1 MLRGTP
7 VSSGIAQ
14 GKAFVLA
21 CADQSAGPLRN
32 IQPAQLPEEMERFD
46 TAVARAEAELNALT
60 QTVGQ
65 RLGRDEGDIFV
76 AQALVLRDPSFRQQV
91 TVILREKLVN
101 VEAALSEV
109 IERVSRRFDEIP
121 DAYLRERAADIRDV
135 GRRVLEALL
144 EAVGGEKLRIPE
156 GSVVV
161 ADELLPSVTAN
172 LELGQVRGFITHRGG
187 RFSHSSILARSMGTP
202 AVTGISQA
210 PHTIRTGD
218 QVIVDGVTGV
228 VFVNPE
234 PRVRQEYDRL
244 EEEFKSYR
252 QALQQILDQPSITV
266 DGTAVS
272 LMANVSKFPDTEAAA
287 LYRAEGIGLYRTEF
301 GFSVRNTFPTEDEQ
315 YEFLAKAA
323 QRLHPR
329 PVTFRL
335 LDLGGDKQLSYFP
348 LPSSRNPS
356 LADRGVRLLLKHPAL
371 LQTQLR
377 AFLRVSADHP
387 VRVLLPVV
395 GGVTEV
401 RQVKAVIAE
410 VKRQLAA
417 EGQRF
422 DPNVPVGAMIE
433 IPSAALLADAL
444 AAEVDF
450 FSLGTNDLVQYL
462 LAADREDEGPEPYY
476 QPLHPA
482 VLRLIRSLTEA
493 AERCQRPLTICGEM
507 AGEPRYAELLLGLGL
522 RGFSVAPGEILP
534 VKDAIRKASLPA
546 AQTLARDALALS
558 THEEVE
564 ALLAANSK
572 RVDRPGDGRSV

>member
-21 CADQSAGPLRN
+21 CSDQAAGPLRN
-32 IQPAQLPEEMERFD
+32 VSAAQLPAEIERFD
-46 TAVARAEAELNALT
+46 AALARAEAELAALS
-60 QTVGQ
+60 QTVGE

-76 AQALVLRDPSFRQQV
+76 AQMLVLRDPSFRQQV
-91 TVILREKLVN
+91 TAILREELVN

-144 EAVGGEKLRIPE
+144 ESGDGEHLRIPE

-172 LELGQVRGFITHRGG
+172 LELGRVRGFITHRGG

-210 PHTIRTGD
+210 PQAIRTGD

-244 EEEFKSYR
+244 EQEFRSYR
-252 QALQQILDQPSITV
+252 QGLDQILDQPSVTT
-266 DGTAVS
+266 DGTAVC
-272 LMANVSKFPDTEAAA
+272 LLANVSKFPDTEAAF

-301 GFSVRNTFPTEDEQ
+301 SFSVRNTFPTEDEQ

-329 PVTFRL
+329 PVTLRL
-335 LDLGGDKQLSYFP
+335 LDLGGDKQLPYFP
-348 LPSSRNPS
+348 LPSARNPS
-356 LADRGVRLLLKHPAL
+356 LADRGVRLLLKHPDL
-371 LQTQLR
+371 LKLQLR

-387 VRVLLPVV
+387 VQVLLPVV
-395 GGVTEV
+395 GGVAEV
-401 RQVKAVIAE
+401 RQVKAVIEE

-417 EGQRF
+417 DGQHF
-422 DPNVPVGAMIE
+422 NPNVPVGAMIE
-433 IPSAALLADAL
+433 IPSAAVLADAL

-450 FSLGTNDLVQYL
+450 FCLGTNDLVQYL

-476 QPLHPA
+476 QPMHPA
-482 VLRLIRSLTEA
+482 VLRMIKSLAEA
-493 AERCQRPLTICGEM
+493 AERTGCPLTICGEM

-522 RGFSVAPGEILP
+522 RRFSVAPGEILP
-534 VKDAIRKASLPA
+534 VKDVIRRATLGNA
-546 AQTLARDALALS
+546 EDLARAALQLG
-558 THEEVE
+558 THHEVE
-564 ALLAANSK
+564 ALLLANSK
-572 RVDRPGDGRSV
+572 RADRPA

>member
-21 CADQSAGPLRN
+21 CADQSAGPLRT
-32 IQPAQLPEEMERFD
+32 IQAAQLPAEIERFD
-46 TAVARAEAELNALT
+46 AALNRAEAELNALSLA
-60 QTVGQ
+60 VGE
-65 RLGRDEGDIFV
+65 RLGGNEGDIFV

-91 TVILREKLVN
+91 TAILREKLVN
-101 VEAALSEV
+101 VESALSDV

-144 EAVGGEKLRIPE
+144 EAAGSEGLRIPE

-172 LELGQVRGFITHRGG
+172 LELGKVRGFITHRGG

-210 PHTIRTGD
+210 PHAIHTGD
-218 QVIVDGVTGV
+218 QVIVDGVSGV

-244 EEEFKSYR
+244 EAEFRSYR
-252 QALQQILDQPSITV
+252 QALQQILDQPSVTT
-266 DGTAVS
+266 DGCAVS
-272 LMANVSKFPDTEAAA
+272 LLANVSKFPDTEAAF

-301 GFSVRNTFPTEDEQ
+301 GFSIRNSFPTEDEQ
-315 YEFLAKAA
+315 YEFLARAA

-329 PVTFRL
+329 PVTLRL
-335 LDLGGDKQLSYFP
+335 LDLGGDKQLPYFP
-348 LPSSRNPS
+348 LPTSRNPS

-387 VRVLLPVV
+387 VQVLLPVV
-395 GGVTEV
+395 GGLAEV
-401 RQVKAVIAE
+401 RQVKAVMEE
-410 VKRQLAA
+410 VKQQLAA

-422 DPNVPVGAMIE
+422 NPNVPVGAMIE
-433 IPSAALLADAL
+433 IPSAAVLADVL

-450 FSLGTNDLVQYL
+450 FCLGTNDLVQYL
-462 LAADREDEGPEPYY
+462 LAADREDEGPDPYY

-482 VLRLIRSLTEA
+482 VLRLIRSLAES
-493 AERCQRPLTICGEM
+493 AERTGRPLTICGEM

-522 RGFSVAPGEILP
+522 RRFSVAPGEILP
-534 VKDAIRKASLPA
+534 VKDVIRKANLKA
-546 AQTLARDALALS
+546 AETLARDALTLG
-558 THEEVE
+558 THQEVE
-564 ALLAANSK
+564 ALLASRATVTTATLNTS
-572 RVDRPGDGRSV
+572 S

>member
-21 CADQSAGPLRN
+21 CSDQAAGPLRSVSA
-32 IQPAQLPEEMERFD
+32 AQLPEEIQRFD
-46 TAVARAEAELNALT
+46 AALARAEAELAALS
-60 QTVGQ
+60 QTVGE

-76 AQALVLRDPSFRQQV
+76 AQMLVLRDPSFHQQV
-91 TVILREKLVN
+91 TAILREQLVN
-101 VEAALSEV
+101 VEAALSDV

-144 EAVGGEKLRIPE
+144 ESADGEHLRIPE

-172 LELGQVRGFITHRGG
+172 LELGRVRGFITHRGG

-210 PHTIRTGD
+210 PQAIRTGD

-234 PRVRQEYDRL
+234 ARVRQEYDRL
-244 EEEFKSYR
+244 EQEFRSYR
-252 QALQQILDQPSITV
+252 QGLDQILDQPSVTT
-266 DGTAVS
+266 DGTAIC
-272 LMANVSKFPDTEAAA
+272 LLANVSKYPDTEAAF

-301 GFSVRNTFPTEDEQ
+301 GFSVRNSFPTEDEQ

-329 PVTFRL
+329 PVTLRL
-335 LDLGGDKQLSYFP
+335 LDLGGDKQLPYFP
-348 LPSSRNPS
+348 QPSARNPS

-387 VRVLLPVV
+387 VQVLLPVV
-395 GGVTEV
+395 GGVSEV
-401 RQVKAVIAE
+401 RQVKAVIE
-410 VKRQLAA
+410 QVKQQLAA

-422 DPNVPVGAMIE
+422 NANVPVGAMIE

-462 LAADREDEGPEPYY
+462 LAADREDEGPDPYY
-476 QPLHPA
+476 QPMHPA
-482 VLRLIRSLTEA
+482 VLRLIKSLAEA
-493 AERCQRPLTICGEM
+493 AERTNRPLTICGEM

-522 RGFSVAPGEILP
+522 RRFSVAPGEILP
-534 VKDAIRKASLPA
+534 VKDAIRRANLGSAKDLAHA
-546 AQTLARDALALS
+546 ALQLG
-558 THEEVE
+558 THQEVE
-564 ALLAANSK
+564 ALLVASS
-572 RVDRPGDGRSV
+572 RRPDRPA